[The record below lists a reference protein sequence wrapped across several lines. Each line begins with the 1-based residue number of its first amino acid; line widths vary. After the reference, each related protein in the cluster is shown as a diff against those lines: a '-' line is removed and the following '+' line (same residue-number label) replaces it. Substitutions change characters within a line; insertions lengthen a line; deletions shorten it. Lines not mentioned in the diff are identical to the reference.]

1 MRVHARPGSPSAA
14 SRAQRVRPEA
24 GHHRLHLLGGDDGAE
39 VGAAQVGDVLVG
51 GEPHPDRAGDGRLG
65 GPGPLVDGEGADE
78 AQVHV
83 HPAFAL
89 ELEEQVLAAARGP
102 QQLAAAHLRGPL
114 GETSL
119 RARDHGTA
127 AGEGG
132 VEVAR
137 QRVQGVALGHAGSL
151 GAVLRARGDGHLPV
165 RPVPGGWHGGAMV
178 ALGMVFR
185 PQQPPEA
192 LLATARSA
200 EGAGLDQLWVW
211 EDCFCEGGI
220 ASAAAALGATERLA
234 VGIGVLPVPLRNVAL
249 TAMELATLDRV
260 YPGRLV
266 AGVGHGVQ
274 DWMEQVGARAAS
286 PLTLLREYTAALRG
300 LLAGETVT
308 VDGDHVRLHGVWLSW
323 PPLTP
328 MRLHLA
334 GEGPRTL
341 DLVGAVADGLVV
353 PGGYE
358 PGRLRAVVDRV
369 SAAAE
374 RAGRDRAPEV
384 TVFLPCA
391 FGPEGARRV
400 AEERAGSGI
409 PAEAPPAEVWGEASR
424 VAEGVAGYLAA
435 GADAV
440 ALLPVAA
447 DRDPG
452 AFAAQAGEVATL
464 VRGR

>member
-1 MRVHARPGSPSAA
+1 
-14 SRAQRVRPEA
+14 
-24 GHHRLHLLGGDDGAE
+24 
-39 VGAAQVGDVLVG
+39 
-51 GEPHPDRAGDGRLG
+51 
-65 GPGPLVDGEGADE
+65 
-78 AQVHV
+78 
-83 HPAFAL
+83 
-89 ELEEQVLAAARGP
+89 
-102 QQLAAAHLRGPL
+102 
-114 GETSL
+114 
-119 RARDHGTA
+119 
-127 AGEGG
+127 
-132 VEVAR
+132 
-137 QRVQGVALGHAGSL
+137 
-151 GAVLRARGDGHLPV
+151 
-165 RPVPGGWHGGAMV
+165 MV

-192 LLATARSA
+192 LLGTARAA

-211 EDCFCEGGI
+211 EDCFCESGI

-274 DWMEQVGARAAS
+274 DWMEQVGARPAS
-286 PLTLLREYTAALRG
+286 PLTLLREYTTALRR
-300 LLAGETVT
+300 LLAGEAVT
-308 VDGDHVRLHGVWLSW
+308 VDGDHVRLHGVRLSW
-323 PPLTP
+323 PPLMP

-341 DLVGAVADGLVV
+341 DLVGAMADGLVV
-353 PGGYE
+353 PGGYD
-358 PGRLRAVVDRV
+358 PGRLRRVVDRV

-391 FGPEGARRV
+391 FGPEGGRHV
-400 AEERAGSGI
+400 AEERAGAGI
-409 PAEAPPAEVWGEASR
+409 PVEAPPAEVWGETSR

-447 DRDPG
+447 DRDPA
-452 AFAAQAGEVATL
+452 AFAAGAGEVATL
-464 VRGR
+464 VRGPLTAAAEPR